1 MLKNLVSRNSKFVQK
16 HSKIYRKLLTL
27 LKRKMLSINLR
38 MTVMSLSFL
47 DNNNT
52 WRVTVPMTLVN
63 SSSHLVE
70 IVRIINQM
78 MSCVYITS
86 NRTKMRSR
94 Y

>member
-27 LKRKMLSINLR
+27 LKIKILSINLR
-38 MTVMSLSFL
+38 RTVMSLSFL

-78 MSCVYITS
+78 MLCEYITS